1 MYNTEGPEILRLY
14 NNRDNTEHHTFTD
27 VLDSAYNNVQP
38 SSCSGSARNSTIPC
52 SSVPSSIPSNLSGPS
67 TTHTKRELC
76 LLSSEENMLSGDM
89 QLDNKGT
96 NVDYTDALLANCAQ
110 LPAPP
115 MPSLSRVNPDP
126 MVLEELPD
134 TIST

>member
-1 MYNTEGPEILRLY
+1 M
-14 NNRDNTEHHTFTD
+14 
-27 VLDSAYNNVQP
+27 
-38 SSCSGSARNSTIPC
+38 
-52 SSVPSSIPSNLSGPS
+52 
-67 TTHTKRELC
+67 
-76 LLSSEENMLSGDM
+76 LLGDM

-96 NVDYTDALLANCAQ
+96 TVDYTDALLANCAQ